1 MDLSVYFS
9 GNVDTLHFGEET
21 ALEYTITVPYQS
33 WQQNLTLSSFYINQK
48 VNLYLQ
54 YTKGQS
60 MEKKTWIT

>member
-48 VNLYLQ
+48 VNFIYNTQKDNLW
-54 YTKGQS
+54 
-60 MEKKTWIT
+60 KKEHR